1 MTTLH
6 LELYQWISIN
16 QVILNAGSEAM
27 ARPTKHGV
35 KLVTYSVKLKP
46 EQVDFLKTLSNAG
59 EMIREALD
67 KEIPDLRDGIKRRDE
82 IRNRISEVTSRIDQI
97 DEESHYPDLISE
109 LRDKYHQYGNEELL
123 VLLSPEDVSHR
134 ENSLSE

>member
-1 MTTLH
+1 MKR
-6 LELYQWISIN
+6 IN

-46 EQVDFLKTLSNAG
+46 DQVDFLKTLSNAG

-67 KEIPDLRDGIKRRDE
+67 KDIPDLRAGIKRRDE
-82 IRNRISEVTSRIDQI
+82 IRTRISEVTSQIDQI

-109 LRDKYHQYGNEELL
+109 LRDKYNQYGNEELL
-123 VLLSPEDVSHR
+123 VLLSPEDISSIEKDVSLT

>member
-1 MTTLH
+1 MKR
-6 LELYQWISIN
+6 IN

-46 EQVDFLKTLSNAG
+46 DQVDFLKTLSNAG
-59 EMIREALD
+59 EVIREALD
-67 KEIPDLRDGIKRRDE
+67 KDIPDLRAGIKRRDE
-82 IRNRISEVTSRIDQI
+82 IRTRISEVTSQIDQI

-109 LRDKYHQYGNEELL
+109 LRDKYNQYGNEELL
-123 VLLSPEDVSHR
+123 VLLSPEDISSREKDVSLT

>member
-1 MTTLH
+1 
-6 LELYQWISIN
+6 
-16 QVILNAGSEAM
+16 M

-46 EQVDFLKTLSNAG
+46 DQVDFLKTLSNAG

-67 KEIPDLRDGIKRRDE
+67 KDIPDLRAGIKRRDE
-82 IRNRISEVTSRIDQI
+82 IRTRISEVTSQIDQI

-109 LRDKYHQYGNEELL
+109 LRDKYNQYGNEELL
-123 VLLSPEDVSHR
+123 VLLSPEDISSREKDVSLT